1 MQPEGGKIDGEA
13 VPAEGTTVPGV
24 GLEPTRPFGQR
35 ILNPSR
41 LPIPPSGLDSPSN
54 GSAKCFQTATTA
66 DPLGNLRAIWQIAPS
81 NAQISSS
88 NPKSRQLL
96 APDVREAQRN
106 ELEPARRAACY
117 PAVSGQI
124 CALPLALRETPCV
137 ARWNRGNSMIV
148 FLYPGQGSQEPGMG
162 APWIEHP
169 SWELV
174 AEASEVAG
182 RDVEALL
189 LHADAEELRQT
200 RNSQLSTF
208 VLSMVVFD
216 AVTRVGVEA
225 SCHAGHSLGEYTALT
240 AAGVIDFSDAV
251 RLVSERGDAMQA
263 AADDAPGTMAAVL
276 GLDDDQVDIACARVP
291 GDVWV
296 ANYNA
301 PGQVVVAGTADAV
314 QEASALAKELGAK
327 RALPLPVGGAFH
339 TMLMAPARDRL
350 GKAIDQVEF
359 RDADTGVVANVD
371 AAMHSAASDWSGL
384 LNAQLCSPVR
394 WRQTLHTLDEM
405 GATTFVEVGPGAV
418 LTGLVKRTLKGAG
431 RVTVNSPTD
440 VDQLLE
446 SVSNSSQQTPA
457 PAVEGEQLF
466 ATERLVVSPATG
478 VFTPNEAVSLGES
491 INRGDVLGMV
501 GDNEVRTAF
510 SGEIQGFLA
519 LPGER
524 VTARQPIAWLR
535 KS

>member
-1 MQPEGGKIDGEA
+1 M
-13 VPAEGTTVPGV
+13 
-24 GLEPTRPFGQR
+24 
-35 ILNPSR
+35 
-41 LPIPPSGLDSPSN
+41 
-54 GSAKCFQTATTA
+54 GS
-66 DPLGNLRAIWQIAPS
+66 
-81 NAQISSS
+81 
-88 NPKSRQLL
+88 
-96 APDVREAQRN
+96 
-106 ELEPARRAACY
+106 
-117 PAVSGQI
+117 
-124 CALPLALRETPCV
+124 
-137 ARWNRGNSMIV
+137 
-148 FLYPGQGSQEPGMG
+148 
-162 APWIEHP
+162 PWIEHP

-174 AEASEVAG
+174 TEASDVAG
-182 RDVEALL
+182 RDVEGLL
-189 LHADAEELRQT
+189 LHADADELRQT
-200 RNSQLSTF
+200 RNSQLATF

-225 SCHAGHSLGEYTALT
+225 AGHAGHSLGEYTALT

-301 PGQVVVAGTADAV
+301 PGQVVIAGSTAAV
-314 QEASALAKELGAK
+314 EEASGVAKELGAK
-327 RALPLPVGGAFH
+327 RVLPLPVGGAFH
-339 TMLMAPARDRL
+339 TALMAPARDRL
-350 GKAIDQVEF
+350 AKAIDQVEF
-359 RDADTGVVANVD
+359 RDADTAVVANVD
-371 AAMHSAASDWSGL
+371 AVMHSNAADWSGL

-394 WRQTLHTLDEM
+394 WRHALHTLGDA
-405 GATTFVEVGPGAV
+405 GASTFVEIGPGAV
-418 LTGLVKRTLKGAG
+418 LTGMVKRTLKEAS
-431 RVTVNSPTD
+431 RVTVNSPAD

-446 SVSNSSQQTPA
+446 SLSKTAPQSPA

-466 ATERLVVSPATG
+466 ATERLVVSPAAG
-478 VFTPNEAVSLGES
+478 VFTPNNAVAIGDA